1 MANPVAWGIRRAGSA
16 GGAARPCATRALRR
30 PRTAGILMAGLGLIL
45 AASSIAWIVIIRSLI
60 AMGTILGWPPPF
72 DVPFCV
78 AVVVLLLIYAIVAG
92 QISALR
98 RAANCPMGVFIGAG
112 SRLGMASRA
121 PLSLSPSPGSLITTC
136 PRCTTSEIKLARLGV
151 RRPKA
156 SSGIDRRA
164 VGAMT
169 PATGLH

>member
-1 MANPVAWGIRRAGSA
+1 
-16 GGAARPCATRALRR
+16 
-30 PRTAGILMAGLGLIL
+30 MAGLGLIL

-98 RAANCPMGVFIGAG
+98 RAAYSPYGGFHPRWIAAWDGIAG
-112 SRLGMASRA
+112 PVIVVA
-121 PLSLSPSPGSLITTC
+121 
-136 PRCTTSEIKLARLGV
+136 LARFAYHHLPALHDFG
-151 RRPKA
+151 
-156 SSGIDRRA
+156 DQ
-164 VGAMT
+164 VGQT
-169 PATGLH
+169 WRQATESV